1 MTRYSSASADCWL
14 GHGTEHERDDARIE
28 RLCLAGEMVSVTIL
42 DVDRDRRIRGGLL
55 RTLAQVALGLHGD
68 DLTD

>member
-1 MTRYSSASADCWL
+1 
-14 GHGTEHERDDARIE
+14 
-28 RLCLAGEMVSVTIL
+28 MVSVTIL